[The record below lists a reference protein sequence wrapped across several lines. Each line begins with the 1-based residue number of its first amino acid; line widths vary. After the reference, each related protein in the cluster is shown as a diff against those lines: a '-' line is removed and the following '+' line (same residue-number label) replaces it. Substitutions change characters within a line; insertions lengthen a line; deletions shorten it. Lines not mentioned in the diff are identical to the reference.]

1 MKWNSFNL
9 VSPAIKKTQERLFPF
24 NFKEWFKLTI
34 ISLLAGGRG
43 GSGNFNSGGSG
54 GSTGG
59 TSGGNWEQAS
69 AQIRDFVKKYWI
81 FGALI
86 FSVIFIIGTILS
98 YIQSVFTFIFIDSL
112 VDNKAKFTFR
122 KNHSKGVSLF
132 FIKFFITIATIIV
145 IGALAFPYIYNFMIG
160 NPVISTVGIP
170 YIIFSIIALI
180 VYFILLW
187 IIFLFLYDFAVPYT
201 YVKGTSVGFS
211 VRQTWKNIL
220 QNKSAVFVYWLA
232 RLVLGIAVAII
243 AVLIVILVLI
253 AFGIIGLVIFGL
265 GFLLYMLIGGA
276 LLFIILAVIFGIIL
290 VLAFLLAMGMVM
302 LPFSVFSR
310 YFELL
315 NFEKLTDL
323 TILKSTKKK

>member
-34 ISLLAGGRG
+34 ISILAGGRG
-43 GSGNFNSGGSG
+43 GSGNFNSGYSG
-54 GSTGG
+54 GGTGG

-69 AQIRDFVKKYWI
+69 AQVRDFVKKYWI

-86 FSVIFIIGTILS
+86 FSVIFIIGTIFS

-132 FIKFFITIATIIV
+132 FVKFFITIVTLIV
-145 IGALAFPYIYNFMIG
+145 IGALAFPYIYNFMIDK
-160 NPVISTVGIP
+160 PIISTVGIP
-170 YIIFSIIALI
+170 YIIFSIAALLI
-180 VYFILLW
+180 YLLLLW
-187 IIFLFLYDFAVPYT
+187 IVFLFLYDFAVPYT

-211 VRQTWKNIL
+211 IKQTWKNIM
-220 QNKSAVFVYWLA
+220 QNKLEVFVYWLA
-232 RLVLGIAVAII
+232 RLVLGIAMAII
-243 AVLIVILVLI
+243 ALVIIIAALI
-253 AFGIIGLVIFGL
+253 AFGIIGLIIFGI
-265 GFLLYMLIGGA
+265 GFLLFKLIGGV
-276 LLFIILAVIFGIIL
+276 LLFIILAVIVGIIL

-302 LPFSVFSR
+302 LPFTVFSR

-323 TILKSTKKK
+323 TILKNTKKK